1 MTDLI
6 ALLNHA
12 QAEADDLMGEN
23 ERLKR
28 TLERLDATKDE
39 IERAEIIV
47 ALRTELQRQKAQND
61 LLLSLL
67 KQAQTQNVAPPKD
80 YGNEQ
85 LLAACKVERDR
96 LAEVAQ
102 EQHERL
108 SRIAM
113 TTTEQTIRDIAMRKS
128 R

>member
-12 QAEADDLMGEN
+12 QAEADDLMDEN

-28 TLERLDATKDE
+28 TLAHLDATKDE
-39 IERAEIIV
+39 IERAETIV

>member
-113 TTTEQTIRDIAMRKS
+113 ATTEQTIRDIAMRKS

>member
-12 QAEADDLMGEN
+12 QAEADDLIAEN